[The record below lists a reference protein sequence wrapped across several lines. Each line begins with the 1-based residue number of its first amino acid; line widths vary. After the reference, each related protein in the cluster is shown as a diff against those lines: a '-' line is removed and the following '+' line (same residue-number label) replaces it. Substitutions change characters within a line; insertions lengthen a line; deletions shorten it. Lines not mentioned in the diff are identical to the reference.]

1 VTDVTRRPLP
11 TTGLIF
17 AVVMLV
23 AGLALA
29 VLFKAYPGLAETVP
43 GLMWLLFV
51 ALAFDVIV
59 NGLVTRGIAEALTMP
74 WRVGGYCAGAVV
86 QHVTSTYVI

>member
-1 VTDVTRRPLP
+1 MTDATSRLLP
-11 TTGLIF
+11 ITGLVF
-17 AVVMLV
+17 TAVMLV
-23 AGLALA
+23 AGLALS

-59 NGLVTRGIAEALTMP
+59 NGLVSRGMAQALTMP